1 MEMFSNIP
9 EQFLPAPEHRPQFTF
24 GAPWIQ
30 YVYSPKPFNAAYEL
44 LDRTIERF
52 GGDRP
57 AVIDETSGL
66 TWTYSQLQGAVNRL
80 GNAFTQLGL
89 QPGERVL
96 IRIPD
101 IPEAAVAQLAVW
113 KVGAVAVPS
122 PVVDRAREVEF
133 IVNDTECSLAI
144 AHADYL
150 EDIEKVRSTCPT
162 LRDVVVVGNAGRD
175 YQSYE
180 QLIANQSE
188 TLQPYPSRPVDGSGI
203 YYTGGTTGYP
213 KGCLHTHASEVILA
227 DLNGLARDANK
238 SDIFLTHAPI
248 GHAFGNGEKIN
259 FPLRVGASVVYAQRP
274 KPRQF
279 LELAERHGVTIM
291 AGAATMYRM
300 MLREVENPRK
310 EFPHLKVKN
319 ALSSGEILDETT
331 YDRWHRLFDF
341 PVRNSVGMTP
351 MRHLFLDSNMFGQ
364 KVAPGLSVGA
374 PLPGYEARLVNPETG
389 EPAQPGEAGRL
400 AIRGPSGITY
410 WINKHPAI
418 RERANQD
425 VVAGWSYLDDSYLRD
440 DDGWLWFQARLD
452 DMIVTGGRQTAA
464 PEVEAVLANHPAVA
478 EVAVV
483 GVPDELRGQV
493 VKAFVVLRPGYE
505 PDQSMVVK
513 LQDFARTEMA
523 TYKYPRIVEF
533 IDQLPK
539 DHVGKIQRR
548 VLREMS
554 VQLKNKASESLA
566 PPTAIQ

>member
-9 EQFLPAPEHRPQFTF
+9 EHFLPDPEHRPQFTF

-30 YVYSPKPFNAAYEL
+30 YVYNPRPFNAAYEL

-57 AVIDETSGL
+57 AIVDATNDCI
-66 TWTYSQLQGAVNRL
+66 WTYSHLQGAVNRL
-80 GNAFTQLGL
+80 GNALKQLGL

-101 IPEAAVAQLAVW
+101 VLEAAVAQLAVW

-122 PVVDRAREVEF
+122 PIVDRARDVEF
-133 IVNDTECSLAI
+133 VVNDTECSLAI
-144 AHADYL
+144 VQAEYL
-150 EDIEKVRSTCPT
+150 EDLEKVRSTCPT
-162 LRDVVVVGNAGRD
+162 LRDVIVVGKAGRD
-175 YQSYE
+175 YLSYE
-180 QLIANQSE
+180 QLQADQSE
-188 TLQPYPSRPVDGSGI
+188 ILQPYPTKPLDGSGI
-203 YYTGGTTGYP
+203 YYTGGSTGYP

-227 DLNGLARDANK
+227 DLNNLARGAGK
-238 SDIFLTHAPI
+238 SDVFLTHAPI

-259 FPLRVGASVVYAQRP
+259 FPLRVGAAVVYVQRP

-279 LELAERHGVTIM
+279 LELAERYGVTIM

-300 MLREVENPRK
+300 LLREVENPK
-310 EFPHLKVKN
+310 NEFPRLKVKN
-319 ALSSGEILDETT
+319 ALSSGEILDETA
-331 YDRWHRLFDF
+331 YNRWNQLFAF
-341 PVRNSVGMTP
+341 PLRNTVGMTP
-351 MRHLFLDSNMFGQ
+351 MRHLFLDSNLFGQ

-374 PLPGYEARLVNPETG
+374 PLPGYEARLVNIETG
-389 EPAQPGEAGRL
+389 EPALPGEAGRL

-410 WINKHPAI
+410 WVNKHPAI
-418 RERANQD
+418 RERAKND
-425 VVAGWSYLDDSYLRD
+425 VVAGWSHLDDSYLRD

-464 PEVEAVLANHPAVA
+464 PEVEAVLASHPAVA

-505 PDQSMVVK
+505 ANQSMVEE
-513 LQDFARTEMA
+513 LQTCAKAEMA
-523 TYKYPRIVEF
+523 TYKYPRIIEF
-533 IDQLPK
+533 IGQLPK

-548 VLREMS
+548 VLRELS
-554 VQLKNKASESLA
+554 VQPKNMASESPA
-566 PPTAIQ
+566 PPVAM